1 MKYFFESQLGDTR
14 YRLSDGSLLCKDVPI
29 ARTGTQFYRQE
40 DLPDVQ
46 ADAGGQIAVNR
57 APEEVFSD
65 ETLASFEGMSVTVL
79 HPEGDNGDPLFINP
93 SNWRDLAVGH
103 IQNVRQGEGE
113 QSDLVLADL
122 VIKDEDAIGLI
133 NDGLREVSCGYTADY
148 RQLIPGKASQ
158 KRIRGN
164 HVALVPQARAGN
176 RCKIGDSQTMAT
188 SKKNWLMRLKNAI
201 RTGDADTASALL
213 EEAPPEVT
221 GDSGDSPSGMNLN
234 INLSPQQP
242 LPDKAPEMG
251 GDGNTTDGDDDLKTL
266 LRALL
271 AKLEGQ
277 LSGDAAGDVPDP
289 EKDTE
294 QTGDSDEEDRE
305 QEAIVTGDMAYRA
318 ELITPGIDLSRRV
331 KPTAFKRRVL
341 ASADHALVRQVVG
354 DARINTLPKFAVDM
368 AFNAVAEL
376 AKGRNTRPTTDARYS
391 SGTSRSIS
399 ELNKAH
405 EAFWEKR
412 KG

>member
-1 MKYFFESQLGDTR
+1 MKYFFESQLGETR
-14 YRLSDGSLLCKDVPI
+14 YLLADGSLLCKDVPI
-29 ARTGTQFYRQE
+29 ARTGTQLYSSE
-40 DLPDVQ
+40 DLPDIR
-46 ADAGGQIAVNR
+46 ADPYGRITVNR
-57 APEEVFSD
+57 MPEEVFSE

-79 HPEGDNGDPLFINP
+79 HPEDDEGNILFINP
-93 SNWRDLAVGH
+93 GNWRGLAVGH
-103 IQNVRQGEGE
+103 LQNVRRGEGE

-122 VIKDEDAIGLI
+122 VIKDEIAIALI
-133 NDGLREVSCGYTADY
+133 DEGLREVSCGYNAEY
-148 RQLIPGKASQ
+148 QQLSPGKANQ
-158 KRIRGN
+158 KMIRGN
-164 HVALVPQARAGN
+164 HVALVDKARAGN
-176 RCKIGDSQTMAT
+176 RCKIGDSHTMAT

-221 GDSGDSPSGMNLN
+221 GDSGDSPSGVNLN
-234 INLSPQQP
+234 INLPPQQP
-242 LPDKAPEMG
+242 LPDKSPEMG
-251 GDGNTTDGDDDLKTL
+251 GSENTADGDDDLKTL

-277 LSGDAAGDVPDP
+277 QSGDSAGDVP
-289 EKDTE
+289 EQENDTE
-294 QTGDSDEEDRE
+294 LTGDSDGEDKE

-354 DARINTLPKFAVDM
+354 DACINDLPKFAVDM
-368 AFNAVAEL
+368 AFNAVSEL
-376 AKGRNTRPTTDARYS
+376 AKGRNTRPTTDARPS
-391 SGTSRSIS
+391 SGTLRSIS

-405 EAFWEKR
+405 AAFWEKH